1 MTSVKFK
8 LVIEAE
14 GVEVFSEELGSEC
27 VSGLTGRLQDIADNK
42 DLFGYLAKCPSS
54 EVRNDIAYKDN
65 LNEETVELLSKDTSI
80 EVRRTLC
87 GQTPFREWATT
98 ELLLE
103 YIGADIE
110 CAKTI
115 AGSLGDYSNVDANK
129 VAIALCKH
137 SDPDVRNAL
146 AGSWGAPKRFV
157 KQLLSDPDA
166 SVRASAKRTLG
177 HL

>member
-8 LVIEAE
+8 LVIEVDGAE
-14 GVEVFSEELGSEC
+14 CFNEELGSEC
-27 VSGLTGRLQDIADNK
+27 VSGLTGRLQDIEENK
-42 DLFGYLAKCPSS
+42 DLFGYLAQCASS
-54 EVRNDIAYKDN
+54 EVRTDIAYKDN
-65 LNEETVELLSKDTSI
+65 LNEETVELLSQDASI
-80 EVRRTLC
+80 EVRRRLC
-87 GQTPFREWATT
+87 GQTPFREWAST

-115 AGSLGDYSNVDANK
+115 AGSVGDYNNADANK
-129 VAIALCKH
+129 VAIELCKH

-146 AGSWGAPKRFV
+146 AGSWGAPKKFV

-166 SVRASAKRTLG
+166 SVRASAKRTLD
-177 HL
+177 